1 MNSASIVLFTSGT
14 RSKNSFEEKLI
25 QRVAWNDDQIT
36 NFMNNILLLE
46 QYDKMAGLYL
56 KLKYIY
62 DKTDKQIAKKMKVTD
77 RTLRT
82 YKTRAYFQIAVWSNK
97 VEYIYNKTFHFNI
110 D

>member
-1 MNSASIVLFTSGT
+1 
-14 RSKNSFEEKLI
+14 
-25 QRVAWNDDQIT
+25 
-36 NFMNNILLLE
+36 
-46 QYDKMAGLYL
+46 
-56 KLKYIY
+56 
-62 DKTDKQIAKKMKVTD
+62 MKVTD

>member
-1 MNSASIVLFTSGT
+1 
-14 RSKNSFEEKLI
+14 
-25 QRVAWNDDQIT
+25 
-36 NFMNNILLLE
+36 MNNILLLE

-97 VEYIYNKTFHFNI
+97 VEYIYYKTFHFNI
-110 D
+110 DWYIWCGNIHILLHTKELNKLWKKEIF